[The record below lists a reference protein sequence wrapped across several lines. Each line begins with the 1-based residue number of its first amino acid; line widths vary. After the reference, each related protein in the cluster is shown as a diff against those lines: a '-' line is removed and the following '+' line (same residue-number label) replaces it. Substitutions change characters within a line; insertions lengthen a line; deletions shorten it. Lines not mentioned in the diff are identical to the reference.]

1 MKNKNSAILGVVKN
15 ALILFAVTL
24 IAGFLLGLV
33 YTVTLDARTA
43 QSEKEE
49 QEAYQA
55 VFPDG
60 DTFTEVEFDAE
71 TAEAALSD
79 IGITASQASIDKV
92 ASAEDASGT
101 WLGYAITVTD
111 NEGYGGSITMIVG
124 IQADGTVSG
133 VSITDISET
142 AGLGMKAT
150 DESFIGQYA
159 GVNTDS
165 FTVEKNASDD
175 AEDNVIDAISGA
187 TRTSNAV
194 TNGVNSAIAMFQTL
208 TDEAE

>member
-1 MKNKNSAILGVVKN
+1 MKNKNSAVPRVVKD

-24 IAGFLLGLV
+24 VAGFLLGLV

-60 DTFTEVEFDAE
+60 NTFTELEFEAGDAE
-71 TAEAALSD
+71 EALSAA
-79 IGITASQASIDKV
+79 GITSSQASVDKV
-92 ASAEDASGT
+92 TSAEDASGE

-111 NEGYGGSITMIVG
+111 FEGYGGSITMIVG
-124 IQADGTVSG
+124 ILADGTVSG

-159 GVNTDS
+159 GVKTDA
-165 FTVEKNASDD
+165 FEVEKNKSED
-175 AEDNVIDAISGA
+175 AGDNVIDAISGA

-194 TNGVNSAIAMFQTL
+194 TNGVNGAIAMFQYL
-208 TDEAE
+208 SEAGE